1 MRMQWKRVVTVA
13 AVALGMGIAAP
24 AWSGLAD
31 PMMEDYTVHVLPFY
45 KTDAGWNSFL
55 VVADT
60 SYRDLKHDGSAIDA
74 RFYDADC
81 HFKSDAVLKPTK
93 NDSQAFALDDINEAN
108 GQFNGIPG
116 EGVILLDGNNRRF
129 LTYMLLVNTNNN
141 SLVRIDSIPCKW
153 HPEDSNTPT
162 SSKDGRVGCKRS
174 SGSGDGTWLRY
185 DSVNTVA
192 ATLGDKS
199 PFLTNLYFFSAAEE
213 SDLVT
218 ELGLYGYPRG
228 GGWAKSIHTDG
239 YCDEI
244 YLGSRRLDLTCTQ
257 RVRLTSFN
265 YTNLN
270 VFPDDDCR
278 GKPGHIVTYSS
289 DNGVDSDATSYSGF
303 QETIGVFGGTLIG
316 TGYMHHSDNYYPQN

>member
-1 MRMQWKRVVTVA
+1 MKMQWKSMVMTA
-13 AVALGMGIAAP
+13 ALGLSMGFAAP

-45 KTDAGWNSFL
+45 KLDAGWNSFL

-60 SYRDLKHDGSAIDA
+60 SYRDLKHDGSEIDA

-93 NDSQAFALDDINEAN
+93 NDSQAYALDDINEAN
-108 GQFNGIPG
+108 GQFNGIPE

-153 HPEDSNTPT
+153 HPEDSET
-162 SSKDGRVGCKRS
+162 SSKSDRRGCSRGYK
-174 SGSGDGTWLRY
+174 DGTWLRY

-192 ATLGDKS
+192 ATLGDTS
-199 PFLTNLYFFSAAEE
+199 PFLTNLYFFSAA
-213 SDLVT
+213 SDLKS

-228 GGWAKSIHTDG
+228 GSWAKSIHTDG

-244 YLGSRRLDLTCTQ
+244 YLGSRRLDLKCTQ

-265 YTNLN
+265 YTNMN
-270 VFPDDDCR
+270 VFPDEDCR

-289 DNGVDSDATSYSGF
+289 DNGVDPKVSSYSGF